1 MLSMLTLLLL
11 YKLTILSRRNILQLH
26 GVTTE
31 KSAECKDASE
41 FPYIHIHFIYC
52 LPSRNKIKRMYYVE
66 GMSVYDLFSG
76 II

>member
-31 KSAECKDASE
+31 KSTECKDTKTPQS
-41 FPYIHIHFIYC
+41 FLMYTYISYIVY
-52 LPSRNKIKRMYYVE
+52 LPEIK
-66 GMSVYDLFSG
+66 
-76 II
+76 